1 MVLAINGSPRKSWN
15 THMLLEK
22 TLEGAAS
29 NGAETEIINLYELDY
44 KGCYSC
50 FGCKRQDGLN
60 GRCVVNDDARLVLDK
75 IEECDAFIL
84 GSPIYIGEVS
94 GMMRAFYERLIF
106 QYISYDNDSPPLF
119 NMKIKTAFIFTTN
132 ASASAYEQTGYT
144 AMFQR
149 YENMLARIFG
159 ECRTLAVGE
168 TLQTDDYSKYHM
180 SRFDEQERRRI
191 RNEIFPLEC
200 EKAIELG
207 IWASE
212 LF

>member
-1 MVLAINGSPRKSWN
+1 MVLAINGSPRKGWN

-29 NGAETEIINLYELDY
+29 NGAETELINLYDLSY

-50 FGCKRQDGLN
+50 LGCKRKGGVI
-60 GRCVVNDDARLVLDK
+60 GRCVINDDLQTVFDK

-84 GSPIYIGEVS
+84 GSPIYIGETS
-94 GMMRAFYERLIF
+94 GMMRAFYERLTF
-106 QYISYDNDSPPLF
+106 QYISYDTDSPPLF
-119 NMKIKTAFIFTTN
+119 NMKIKTGFVFTTN
-132 ASASAYEQTGYT
+132 ASAAGYEQSGYT

-149 YENMLARIFG
+149 YEAMLTRLFG

-168 TLQTDDYSKYHM
+168 TLQIDDYDKYHM
-180 SRFDEQERRRI
+180 SRFDEAARRRI
-191 RNEIFPLEC
+191 REEVFPLEC

-207 IWASE
+207 KWASE
-212 LF
+212 VL